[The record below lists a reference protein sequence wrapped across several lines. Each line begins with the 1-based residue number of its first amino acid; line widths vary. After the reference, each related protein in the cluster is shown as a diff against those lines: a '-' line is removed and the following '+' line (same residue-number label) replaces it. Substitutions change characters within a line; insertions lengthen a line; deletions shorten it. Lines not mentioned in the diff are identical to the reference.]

1 MSFFPLASASAGR
14 PVRTVLRWQ
23 GLLTAAAL
31 ALAAYF
37 AGIHGVVSAGLG
49 GVVSMASGLLF
60 AAIATVRKGRTVEDV
75 LLTAFK
81 AEAAKIVFIVLAL
94 WLVMAT
100 YKNVVAVI
108 FIGTFIATIAVS
120 SMAFFV
126 SDRRE

>member
-1 MSFFPLASASAGR
+1 MSFFPLASAGR

-49 GVVSMASGLLF
+49 GVISMASGLLF
-60 AAIATVRKGRTVEDV
+60 AAIATVREGRTADDV

-94 WLVMAT
+94 WLVMAA
-100 YKNVVAVI
+100 YRNLVAVI
-108 FIGTFIATIAVS
+108 FIGTFIATILVS
-120 SMAFFV
+120 STAFLV

>member
-1 MSFFPLASASAGR
+1 MSFFPLASAGR

-49 GVVSMASGLLF
+49 GVISMASGLLF
-60 AAIATVRKGRTVEDV
+60 AAIANVREGRTADDV
-75 LLTAFK
+75 LLAAFK

-94 WLVMAT
+94 WLVMAA
-100 YKNVVAVI
+100 YRNLVAVI
-108 FIGTFIATIAVS
+108 FIGTFTATILVS
-120 SMAFFV
+120 STAFFV
-126 SDRRE
+126 SDRQK

>member
-1 MSFFPLASASAGR
+1 MSFFPLASPGR

-37 AGIHGVVSAGLG
+37 GGIHGVVSAGLG

-60 AAIATVRKGRTVEDV
+60 AAIATVREGRTADDV

-94 WLVMAT
+94 WLVMAA
-100 YKNVVAVI
+100 YRNLVAVI
-108 FIGTFIATIAVS
+108 FIGTFIATILVS
-120 SMAFFV
+120 STAFFV

>member
-1 MSFFPLASASAGR
+1 MASA
-14 PVRTVLRWQ
+14 
-23 GLLTAAAL
+23 
-31 ALAAYF
+31 
-37 AGIHGVVSAGLG
+37 
-49 GVVSMASGLLF
+49 LLF

-94 WLVMAT
+94 WLVMVA

-108 FIGTFIATIAVS
+108 FIGTFIATISVS

>member
-1 MSFFPLASASAGR
+1 MSLFPLVSAGR

-49 GVVSMASGLLF
+49 GVISMASGLLF
-60 AAIATVRKGRTVEDV
+60 AAIATVREGRTADDV

-94 WLVMAT
+94 WLVMAA
-100 YKNVVAVI
+100 YRNLVAVI
-108 FIGTFIATIAVS
+108 FIGTFIATILVS
-120 SMAFFV
+120 STAFFV

>member
-1 MSFFPLASASAGR
+1 MSFFPLASAGR

-49 GVVSMASGLLF
+49 GVISMASGLLF
-60 AAIATVRKGRTVEDV
+60 AAIATVREGRTADDV

-94 WLVMAT
+94 WLVMAA
-100 YKNVVAVI
+100 YRNLVAVI
-108 FIGTFIATIAVS
+108 FIGTFIATILVS
-120 SMAFFV
+120 STAFFV

>member
-1 MSFFPLASASAGR
+1 MSFFPLASAGR

-49 GVVSMASGLLF
+49 GVISMASGLLF
-60 AAIATVRKGRTVEDV
+60 AAIANVREGRTADDV

-94 WLVMAT
+94 WLVMAA
-100 YKNVVAVI
+100 YRNLVAVI
-108 FIGTFIATIAVS
+108 FIGTFIATILVS
-120 SMAFFV
+120 SAAFFV

>member
-1 MSFFPLASASAGR
+1 MYFLPLASAFAGR

-49 GVVSMASGLLF
+49 GMVSMASWLLF

-75 LLTAFK
+75 LLSAFK

-100 YKNVVAVI
+100 YENVVAGI

-126 SDRRE
+126 SDRQE

>member
-1 MSFFPLASASAGR
+1 MSFFPLASAGR
-14 PVRTVLRWQ
+14 PARTVLWWQ

-49 GVVSMASGLLF
+49 GVISMASGLLF
-60 AAIATVRKGRTVEDV
+60 AAIATVRKGRTVDDV

-108 FIGTFIATIAVS
+108 FIGTFIATISVS